1 MSQTPI
7 IPTQQLTP
15 LAEMVDDTARL
26 LQIKREQLV
35 PLFDI
40 ARQQRIFEID
50 YADAILQAQ
59 HQQLDTIHLAL
70 IPSFAENLSKIMQ
83 LLQQNEQK
91 KPKKFNR
98 LQRWLGQDIEYKA
111 KNLATQQQ
119 LKRLVDRIKTDSI
132 RLQQQQQQ
140 SEQSI
145 AKLQQLR
152 LDMAYHIVALQQ
164 FIQESEQFALQSTS
178 TSVQQLM
185 PRLQQRVQQLSQ
197 AQVSTDMAMLQMLLN
212 QDVATSLLQRVDEL
226 LQVLLPS
233 WQHYLNTQHSANNA
247 QQLEK
252 IHRMRQQLL
261 QQLTTAM
268 ASLHASTD
276 RSQLS
281 KSTEQADFQ
290 R

>member
-1 MSQTPI
+1 MSHTPNI
-7 IPTQQLTP
+7 RTQQLTP
-15 LAEMVDDTARL
+15 LIEIVDDGSRL
-26 LQIKREQLV
+26 LKIKREQLV

-40 ARQQRIFEID
+40 ARQQRIFEIH
-50 YADAILQAQ
+50 YADSILQAQ
-59 HQQLDTIHLAL
+59 HQQLDKIHLAL

-83 LLQQNEQK
+83 LLQHSEPK
-91 KPKKFNR
+91 KPKKINR
-98 LQRWLGQDIEYKA
+98 LQRWLGQDIEYQA
-111 KNLATQQQ
+111 KSLATQQQ
-119 LKRLVDRIKTDSI
+119 LKRLVDRIKADST

-140 SEQSI
+140 SEQSVS
-145 AKLQQLR
+145 KLHQLR

-178 TSVQQLM
+178 SSVQQLI

-233 WQHYLNTQHSANNA
+233 WQHYLNAQHSAQNG
-247 QQLEK
+247 QQLQK
-252 IHRMRQQLL
+252 IHQIREQLL
-261 QQLTTAM
+261 QQLSTAM
-268 ASLHASTD
+268 
-276 RSQLS
+276 RSFQATS
-281 KSTEQADFQ
+281 NSSAPEPTTNKADFQ